1 MILFFKQKTAYG
13 MRISDWSS
21 DVCSSDL
28 LGRDILG
35 RMVYGARASLLAGM
49 CSVLIAL
56 AAGVPFG
63 LLAGYFGGLIDGCI
77 SRATEALLS
86 IPFLILAIALAAFL
100 GPSLINSLIAIG
112 VSAAPRFIR
121 LARGQVLSIKNDK
134 KEQSTHQHNG
144 G

>member
-28 LGRDILG
+28 LGRDIPS

-63 LLAGYFGGLIDGCI
+63 LLAGYFGGLIDGRSAERRCGTECVSTCR
-77 SRATEALLS
+77 SRRS
-86 IPFLILAIALAAFL
+86 PY
-100 GPSLINSLIAIG
+100 PHINKQQHRYDLCYAQSFSYH
-112 VSAAPRFIR
+112 VSRQI
-121 LARGQVLSIKNDK
+121 
-134 KEQSTHQHNG
+134 
-144 G
+144 